1 MTGPLCKNNS
11 SKKKN
16 AHSLMCWCKVKEEK
30 KIQAKRR
37 KEDQDK
43 ITEIFAHYQCDRNGN
58 YRPMQCTE
66 SVCYC
71 VDDYGF
77 AQDSNAIL
85 KTDVEGI
92 KKLNGTCYN
101 NRGMNIIQKENF
113 YF

>member
-1 MTGPLCKNNS
+1 MKLSYIFQDCVRELEMIRNIK
-11 SKKKN
+11 
-16 AHSLMCWCKVKEEK
+16 
-30 KIQAKRR
+30 